1 MKKTNVI
8 ISLLALCIFGLII
21 AIVVLVN
28 NSGSA
33 SNNSQNLATVKNIND
48 LVGADMP
55 DFSLPDINGKIYSAA
70 ELKGKRIVLFFNEGL
85 MCYPACWS
93 QIASLGAD
101 TRLNDNETAI
111 FSVVVDPPAE
121 WRNAIAKMPEL
132 AAATVLFDT
141 DRTMSKKFGMLTTP
155 SSMHYGSLPGHSYV
169 VIDKNGKIV
178 HVYDDPN
185 MALHND
191 QLVKIL
197 AGLEK

>member
-1 MKKTNVI
+1 MKKNNVI
-8 ISLLALCIFGLII
+8 ISILSLCVLGLII
-21 AIVVLVN
+21 ALVVLVN
-28 NSGSA
+28 NSG
-33 SNNSQNLATVKNIND
+33 NTFGDTQNLNTVKDIND
-48 LVGADMP
+48 LVGKDAS
-55 DFSLPDINGKIYSAA
+55 DFSLPDITGKTYSLAD
-70 ELKGKRIVLFFNEGL
+70 LKGKNIVLFFNEGL

-93 QIASLGAD
+93 QVAALGAD
-101 TRLNDNETAI
+101 ARLNDNEAAI

-121 WRNAIAKMPEL
+121 WQNAIAKMPAL

-141 DRTMSKKFGMLTTP
+141 NRTVSKKFGMLTTP

-197 AGLEK
+197 SSLN